1 MRVFFFY
8 LFIYF
13 FFGAQASLIAQI
25 ELSGEV
31 KDQSNGESLSGA
43 TIQIEGTY
51 KATVADYA
59 GNFRFQKLSAGTYVF
74 KISFLGYKTLSQSI
88 QLSQNQTLTFELV
101 PQAFVA
107 DEVIVQATRLAENA
121 PMAYTNV
128 SREELQT
135 QNLGQ
140 DLPILLN
147 FTPSVVTT
155 SDAGAG
161 VGYTGIRIRG
171 SDATRINL
179 TINGI
184 PLNDAESQ
192 GTFLVNLPD
201 FASSI
206 QSLQIQRGVGSSTN
220 GAGAFGGS
228 INIQTNQRSEE
239 AFAELSN
246 SFGSFN
252 TWKHTIRVGTGLIKD
267 KFTLDARLSKINS
280 DGFIDRAFSDLRS
293 FYISGGYY
301 GKNTTLRANVFSG
314 KEQTFQAWY
323 GIPEARLRGD
333 TQGMNAYIDRN
344 FLSGGHID
352 NLLNSESRT
361 YNSQTYDNETD
372 NYQQDHYQFFVTQ
385 NLKNDWNLNVALH
398 YTRGR
403 GYFEQY
409 REEDA
414 LEDYGLPTIFIGNET
429 IAFTDLI
436 RRRWLDNDFYGTTF
450 SLNHQGKRSDFTLGG
465 AWNKYLGGHF
475 GEIIWARYAVN
486 SQIRDRYYENDAEKT
501 DFNIFSK
508 VNYQFNEKLS
518 ALIDLQ
524 YRRVFYSF
532 LGNLVD
538 AQGARNVQQS
548 VLFDFFNPKLGLNYA
563 LNPLADVYASVSV
576 GSKEPNRDD
585 FTQSSPDSRP
595 LAEKLYDVELGY
607 RQRSQYVSYSLNA
620 YGMFYKN
627 QLILTGEVND
637 VGAFNRSNV
646 ENSYRVG
653 LEAEAAV
660 RLSKQLTW
668 SVNATLSQNK
678 IQNFREF
685 IDFYGAPEDFPAVQA
700 QGFEQDENTGQLFR
714 DLDKVDIAFSPNFIA
729 ASQLQY
735 QPFEGFEIVL
745 LSKYVGQQYLDNTA
759 SELRKLDAFFTNDLR
774 LSYQMKSSLVP
785 EMRFTLLVNNILS
798 EEYES
803 NGYTYGYFLGSERI
817 NENFYFPQA
826 GINFLLG
833 VSLMF

>member
-1 MRVFFFY
+1 MRVFFY

-13 FFGAQASLIAQI
+13 FFGLNSYTIAQI
-25 ELSGEV
+25 QVRGQV
-31 KDQSNGESLSGA
+31 KDQSNGETLSGA

-51 KATVADYA
+51 KATVADYE
-59 GNFRFQKLSAGTYVF
+59 GNFSFQKLATGSYTF
-74 KISFLGYKTLSQSI
+74 KVSFIGYKSLVQTVELSK
-88 QLSQNQTLTFELV
+88 NQTLTFELV
-101 PQAFVA
+101 AQPFIA
-107 DEVIVQATRLAENA
+107 DEVVVQSTRLANNA
-121 PMAYTNV
+121 PMAYTNI

-220 GAGAFGGS
+220 GAGSFGGS
-228 INIQTNQRSEE
+228 INIQTNQLSEE
-239 AFAELSN
+239 AFAEVSN
-246 SFGSFN
+246 SVGSFN
-252 TWKHTIRVGTGLIKD
+252 TWKHTIRVGSGLIAD
-267 KFTLDARLSKINS
+267 KFTLDARLSKISS
-280 DGFIDRAFSDLRS
+280 DGFIDRAFSDLKS
-293 FYISGGYY
+293 FYLSGAYY
-301 GKNTTLRANVFSG
+301 GKKTTLRANIFSG

-323 GIPEARLRGD
+323 GIPEARLKGD
-333 TQGMNAYIDRN
+333 LQGMDAYIDRN
-344 FLSGGHID
+344 FLSDNQID
-352 NLLNSESRT
+352 NLFNSDSRT

-372 NYQQDHYQFFVTQ
+372 NYQQDHYQFFITQ
-385 NLKNDWNLNVALH
+385 SLAKNWNLNVALH
-398 YTRGR
+398 YTRGK

-409 REEDA
+409 REEDS
-414 LEDYGLPTIFIGNET
+414 LEDYGLPNVSIGNET
-429 IAFTDLI
+429 IANSDLI
-436 RRRWLDNDFYGTTF
+436 RRRWLDNHFYGTVF
-450 SLNHQGKRSDFTLGG
+450 SLNHQTKRSDFTLGG
-465 AWNKYLGGHF
+465 ALNKYLGDHY

-486 SQIRDRYYENDAEKT
+486 SSIRDRYYENDAEKT
-501 DFNIFSK
+501 DFNIFWK
-508 VNYQFNEKLS
+508 VNHQLTDKLS
-518 ALIDLQ
+518 ALVDLQ

-532 LGNLVD
+532 LGNQVD
-538 AQGARNVQQS
+538 SQGTRNVQQN
-548 VLFDFFNPKLGLNYA
+548 VLFDFFNPKIGLNYA
-563 LNPLADVYASVSV
+563 LSPLADVYASLSV

-595 LAEKLYDVELGY
+595 NAEKLYDVELGY
-607 RQRSQYVSYSLNA
+607 RQRGENLTYSFNA
-620 YGMFYKN
+620 YGMFYQD

-646 ENSYRVG
+646 DKSYRIG
-653 LEAEAAV
+653 IEAEAV
-660 RLSKQLTW
+660 FRLNKKLTW

-678 IQNFREF
+678 IQNFREYV
-685 IDFYGAPEDFPAVQA
+685 DFYGTTEEFPDVQA
-700 QGFEQDENTGQLFR
+700 QGFEQDENTGQLFKE
-714 DLDKVDIAFSPNFIA
+714 LENTDIAFSPNLIT
-729 ASQLQY
+729 ASQLQF
-735 QPFEGFEIVL
+735 QPFKGFEIAL
-745 LSKYVGQQYLDNTA
+745 LSKYVGQQYLDNTS
-759 SELRKLDAFFTNDLR
+759 SELRKLDAFFTNDIR
-774 LSYQMKSSLVP
+774 LSYQMKTSLIP
-785 EMRFTLLVNNILS
+785 EMRFTLLLNNVLN

-817 NENFYFPQA
+817 SENFYFPQA
-826 GINFLLG
+826 DTNFLLG
-833 VSLMF
+833 VSLLF

>member
-1 MRVFFFY
+1 MRVFFY

-13 FFGAQASLIAQI
+13 FFGLNSYTIAQI
-25 ELSGEV
+25 QVRGQV
-31 KDQSNGESLSGA
+31 KDQSNGETLSGA

-51 KATVADYA
+51 KATVADYE
-59 GNFRFQKLSAGTYVF
+59 GNFSFQKLATGSYTF
-74 KISFLGYKTLSQSI
+74 KVSFIGYKSLVQTVELSK
-88 QLSQNQTLTFELV
+88 NQTLTFELV
-101 PQAFVA
+101 AQPFIA
-107 DEVIVQATRLAENA
+107 DEVVVQSTRLADNA
-121 PMAYTNV
+121 PMAYTNI

-220 GAGAFGGS
+220 GAGSFGGS
-228 INIQTNQRSEE
+228 INIQTNQLSEE
-239 AFAELSN
+239 AFAEVSN
-246 SFGSFN
+246 SVGSFN
-252 TWKHTIRVGTGLIKD
+252 TWKHTIRVGSGLIVD
-267 KFTLDARLSKINS
+267 KFTLDARLSKISS
-280 DGFIDRAFSDLRS
+280 DGFIDRAFSDLKS
-293 FYISGGYY
+293 FYLSGAYY
-301 GKNTTLRANVFSG
+301 GKKTTLRANIFSG

-323 GIPEARLRGD
+323 GIPEARLKGD
-333 TQGMNAYIDRN
+333 LQGMDAYIDRN
-344 FLSGGHID
+344 FLSDNQID
-352 NLLNSESRT
+352 NLFNSDSRT

-372 NYQQDHYQFFVTQ
+372 NYQQDHYQFFITQ
-385 NLKNDWNLNVALH
+385 SLAKNWNLNVALH
-398 YTRGR
+398 YTRGK

-409 REEDA
+409 REEDS
-414 LEDYGLPTIFIGNET
+414 LEDYGLPNVSIGNET
-429 IAFTDLI
+429 IANSDLI
-436 RRRWLDNDFYGTTF
+436 RRRWLDNHFYGTVF
-450 SLNHQGKRSDFTLGG
+450 SLNHQTKRSDFTLGG
-465 AWNKYLGGHF
+465 ALNKYLGDHY

-486 SQIRDRYYENDAEKT
+486 SSIRDRYYENDAEKT
-501 DFNIFSK
+501 DFNIFWK
-508 VNYQFNEKLS
+508 VNHQLTDKLS
-518 ALIDLQ
+518 ALVDLQ

-532 LGNLVD
+532 LGNQVD
-538 AQGARNVQQS
+538 SQGTRNVQQN
-548 VLFDFFNPKLGLNYA
+548 VLFDFFNPKIGLNYA
-563 LNPLADVYASVSV
+563 LSPLADVYASLSV

-595 LAEKLYDVELGY
+595 NAEKLYDVELGY
-607 RQRSQYVSYSLNA
+607 RQRGENLTYSFNA
-620 YGMFYKN
+620 YGMFYQD

-646 ENSYRVG
+646 DKSYRIG
-653 LEAEAAV
+653 IEAEAV
-660 RLSKQLTW
+660 FRLNKKLTW

-678 IQNFREF
+678 IQNFREYV
-685 IDFYGAPEDFPAVQA
+685 DFYGTTEEFPDVQA
-700 QGFEQDENTGQLFR
+700 QGFEQDENTGQLFKE
-714 DLDKVDIAFSPNFIA
+714 LENTDIAFSPNLIT
-729 ASQLQY
+729 ASQLQF
-735 QPFEGFEIVL
+735 QPFKGFEIAL
-745 LSKYVGQQYLDNTA
+745 LSKYVGQQYLDNTS
-759 SELRKLDAFFTNDLR
+759 SELRKLDAFFTNDIR
-774 LSYQMKSSLVP
+774 LSYQMKTSLIP
-785 EMRFTLLVNNILS
+785 EMRFTLLLNNVLN

-817 NENFYFPQA
+817 SENFYFPQA
-826 GINFLLG
+826 GTNFLLG
-833 VSLMF
+833 VSLLF

>member
-1 MRVFFFY
+1 MRVFFY

-13 FFGAQASLIAQI
+13 FFGLNSYTIAQI
-25 ELSGEV
+25 QVRGQV
-31 KDQSNGESLSGA
+31 KDQSNGETLSGA

-51 KATVADYA
+51 KATVADYE
-59 GNFRFQKLSAGTYVF
+59 GNFSFQKLATGSYTF
-74 KISFLGYKTLSQSI
+74 KVSFIGYKSLVQTVELSK
-88 QLSQNQTLTFELV
+88 NQTLTFELV
-101 PQAFVA
+101 AQPFIA
-107 DEVIVQATRLAENA
+107 DEVVVQSTRLADNA
-121 PMAYTNV
+121 PMAYTNI

-220 GAGAFGGS
+220 GAGSFGGS
-228 INIQTNQRSEE
+228 INIQTNQLSEE
-239 AFAELSN
+239 AFAEVSN
-246 SFGSFN
+246 SVGSFN
-252 TWKHTIRVGTGLIKD
+252 TWKHTIRVGSGLIVD
-267 KFTLDARLSKINS
+267 KFTLDARLSKISS
-280 DGFIDRAFSDLRS
+280 DGFIDRAFSDLKS
-293 FYISGGYY
+293 FYLSGAYY
-301 GKNTTLRANVFSG
+301 GKKTTLRANIFSG

-323 GIPEARLRGD
+323 GIPEARLKGD
-333 TQGMNAYIDRN
+333 LQGMDAYIDRN
-344 FLSGGHID
+344 FLSDNQID
-352 NLLNSESRT
+352 NLFNSDSRT

-372 NYQQDHYQFFVTQ
+372 NYQQDHYQFFITQ
-385 NLKNDWNLNVALH
+385 SLAKNWNLNVALH
-398 YTRGR
+398 YTRGK

-409 REEDA
+409 REEDS
-414 LEDYGLPTIFIGNET
+414 LEDYGLPNVSIGNET
-429 IAFTDLI
+429 IANSDLI
-436 RRRWLDNDFYGTTF
+436 RRRWLDNHFYGTVF
-450 SLNHQGKRSDFTLGG
+450 SLNHQTKRSDFTLGG
-465 AWNKYLGGHF
+465 ALNKYLGDHY

-486 SQIRDRYYENDAEKT
+486 SSIRDRYYENDAEKT
-501 DFNIFSK
+501 DFNIFWK
-508 VNYQFNEKLS
+508 VNHQLTDKLS
-518 ALIDLQ
+518 ALVDLQ

-532 LGNLVD
+532 LGNQVD
-538 AQGARNVQQS
+538 SQGTRNVQQN
-548 VLFDFFNPKLGLNYA
+548 VLFDFFNPKIGLNYA
-563 LNPLADVYASVSV
+563 LSPLADVYASLSV

-595 LAEKLYDVELGY
+595 NAEKLYDVELGY
-607 RQRSQYVSYSLNA
+607 RQRGENLTYSFNA
-620 YGMFYKN
+620 YGMFYQD

-646 ENSYRVG
+646 DKSYRIG
-653 LEAEAAV
+653 IEAEAV
-660 RLSKQLTW
+660 FRLNKKLTW

-678 IQNFREF
+678 IQNFREYV
-685 IDFYGAPEDFPAVQA
+685 DFYGTTEEFPDVQA
-700 QGFEQDENTGQLFR
+700 QGFEQDENTGQLFKE
-714 DLDKVDIAFSPNFIA
+714 LENTDIAFSPNLIT
-729 ASQLQY
+729 ASQLQF
-735 QPFEGFEIVL
+735 QPFKGFEIAL
-745 LSKYVGQQYLDNTA
+745 LSKYVGQQYLDNTS
-759 SELRKLDAFFTNDLR
+759 SELRKLDAFFTNDIR
-774 LSYQMKSSLVP
+774 LSYQMKTSLIP
-785 EMRFTLLVNNILS
+785 EMRFTLLLNNVLN

-817 NENFYFPQA
+817 SENFYFPQA
-826 GINFLLG
+826 DTNFLLG
-833 VSLMF
+833 VSLLF

>member
-1 MRVFFFY
+1 MRVFFY

-13 FFGAQASLIAQI
+13 FFGLNSYTIAQI
-25 ELSGEV
+25 QVRGQV
-31 KDQSNGESLSGA
+31 KDQSNGETLSGA

-51 KATVADYA
+51 KATVAGYE
-59 GNFRFQKLSAGTYVF
+59 GNFSFQKLATGSYTF
-74 KISFLGYKTLSQSI
+74 KVSFIGYKSLVQTVELSK
-88 QLSQNQTLTFELV
+88 NQTLTFELV
-101 PQAFVA
+101 AQPFIA
-107 DEVIVQATRLAENA
+107 DEVVVQSTRLADNA
-121 PMAYTNV
+121 PMAYTNI

-220 GAGAFGGS
+220 GAGSFGGS
-228 INIQTNQRSEE
+228 INIQTNQLSEE
-239 AFAELSN
+239 AFAEVSN
-246 SFGSFN
+246 SVGSFN
-252 TWKHTIRVGTGLIKD
+252 TWKHTIRVGSGLIAD
-267 KFTLDARLSKINS
+267 KFTLDARLSKISS
-280 DGFIDRAFSDLRS
+280 DGFIDRAFSDLKS
-293 FYISGGYY
+293 FYLSGAYY
-301 GKNTTLRANVFSG
+301 GKKTTLRANIFSG

-323 GIPEARLRGD
+323 GIPEARLKGD
-333 TQGMNAYIDRN
+333 LQRMDAYIDRN
-344 FLSGGHID
+344 FLSDNQID
-352 NLLNSESRT
+352 NLFNSDSRT

-372 NYQQDHYQFFVTQ
+372 NYQQDHYQFFITQ
-385 NLKNDWNLNVALH
+385 SLAKNWNLNVALH
-398 YTRGR
+398 YTRGK

-409 REEDA
+409 REEDS
-414 LEDYGLPTIFIGNET
+414 LEDYGLPNVSIGNET
-429 IAFTDLI
+429 IANSDLI
-436 RRRWLDNDFYGTTF
+436 RRRWLDNHFYGTVF
-450 SLNHQGKRSDFTLGG
+450 SLNHQTKRSDFTLGG
-465 AWNKYLGGHF
+465 ALNKYLGDHY

-486 SQIRDRYYENDAEKT
+486 SSIRDRYYENDAEKT
-501 DFNIFSK
+501 DFNIFWK
-508 VNYQFNEKLS
+508 VNHQLTDKLS
-518 ALIDLQ
+518 ALVDLQ

-532 LGNLVD
+532 LGNQVD
-538 AQGARNVQQS
+538 SQGTRNVQQN
-548 VLFDFFNPKLGLNYA
+548 VLFDFFNPKIGLNYA
-563 LNPLADVYASVSV
+563 LSPLADVYASLSV

-595 LAEKLYDVELGY
+595 NAEKLYDVELGY
-607 RQRSQYVSYSLNA
+607 RQRGENLTYSFNA
-620 YGMFYKN
+620 YGMFYQD

-646 ENSYRVG
+646 DKSYRIG
-653 LEAEAAV
+653 IEAEAV
-660 RLSKQLTW
+660 FRLNKKLTW

-678 IQNFREF
+678 IQNFREY
-685 IDFYGAPEDFPAVQA
+685 IDFYGTPEEFPDVQA

-714 DLDKVDIAFSPNFIA
+714 ELENTDIAFSPNLIT
-729 ASQLQY
+729 ASQLQF
-735 QPFEGFEIVL
+735 QPFKGFEIAL
-745 LSKYVGQQYLDNTA
+745 LSKYVGQQYLDNTS
-759 SELRKLDAFFTNDLR
+759 SELRKLDAFFTNDIR
-774 LSYQMKSSLVP
+774 LSYQMKTSLIP
-785 EMRFTLLVNNILS
+785 EMRFTLLLNNVLN

-817 NENFYFPQA
+817 SENFYFPQA
-826 GINFLLG
+826 GTNFLLG
-833 VSLMF
+833 VSLLF